1 MKRESIF
8 FLGLL
13 VMGVAQAGTVVH
25 MERRSLPDGKPRPSS
40 VLYAQSGQLRIDSL
54 DGEGHVTG
62 FTLVRDGAIWEVNVQ
77 KRTFTKFDKQALA
90 GQQDAMQERMQAMLQ
105 KLPPEKRAAMEARV
119 QGMMHQAQQA
129 NYTLSDTGRH
139 DQAGSWSCKVT
150 QLQRDGKTV
159 TEACIAARGA
169 LEGGDELVDATH
181 KAAAVAVDVLSSVPA
196 ARAAAQR
203 MTLYAKSDGY
213 PVRMREISS
222 SGKAEEEEIASSV
235 ERQSLDADKF
245 AIPKG
250 FTQTTLGQADE

>member
-1 MKRESIF
+1 
-8 FLGLL
+8 
-13 VMGVAQAGTVVH
+13 
-25 MERRSLPDGKPRPSS
+25 
-40 VLYAQSGQLRIDSL
+40 
-54 DGEGHVTG
+54 
-62 FTLVRDGAIWEVNVQ
+62 
-77 KRTFTKFDKQALA
+77 
-90 GQQDAMQERMQAMLQ
+90 MQERMQAMLQ

-129 NYTLSDTGRH
+129 NYTLSDTGRR

-213 PVRMREISS
+213 PVRVREISS
-222 SGKAEEEEIASSV
+222 SGKPEEEEIASSV